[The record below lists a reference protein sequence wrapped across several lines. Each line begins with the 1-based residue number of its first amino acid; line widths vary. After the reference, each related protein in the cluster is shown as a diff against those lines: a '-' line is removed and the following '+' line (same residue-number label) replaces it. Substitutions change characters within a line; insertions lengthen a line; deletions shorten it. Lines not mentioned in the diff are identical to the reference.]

1 MKGNTFSMSKQF
13 SATNLSRAGILI
25 SMSLVLNLIFMVYIP
40 VAGINS
46 IKFTLSSAITMIT
59 GIVCGPLMGFFSG
72 VIVDI
77 LTFIIKPGGGAYFP
91 GFTIAAGLTG
101 LMAGLI
107 YKHLKNDKIN
117 YNLLNTIFISILS
130 GGFIGAFIMKGLLTF
145 QDKAIY
151 YNGEPL
157 SILYVIG
164 FITLVIAYII
174 VPIVIT
180 SKLKLNI
187 KTNKILFMVSI
198 IQFVTSIIL
207 NTYFLSVLY
216 GKGYLVFLPA
226 RFLSNFFIIPI
237 YTVVIAT
244 ILETINKRFKL
255 NI

>member
-13 SATNLSRAGILI
+13 SASNLTRAGILI
-25 SMSLVLNLIFMVYIP
+25 SMSLVLNLIFMIYIP
-40 VAGINS
+40 IAGINS

-59 GIVCGPLMGFFSG
+59 GIVCGPMMGFASG
-72 VIVDI
+72 AIVDI
-77 LTFIIKPGGGAYFP
+77 LTCIIRPAGPYFP

-107 YKHLKNDKIN
+107 YKYLKSEKIN

-145 QDKAIY
+145 QDKTLY

-157 SILYVIG
+157 NMLYVIG
-164 FITLVIAYII
+164 FITLVLAYII

-198 IQFVTSIIL
+198 IQFVTSILL

-237 YTVVIAT
+237 YTVLIAT
-244 ILETINKRFKL
+244 ILEAVNKRFKL
-255 NI
+255 NL